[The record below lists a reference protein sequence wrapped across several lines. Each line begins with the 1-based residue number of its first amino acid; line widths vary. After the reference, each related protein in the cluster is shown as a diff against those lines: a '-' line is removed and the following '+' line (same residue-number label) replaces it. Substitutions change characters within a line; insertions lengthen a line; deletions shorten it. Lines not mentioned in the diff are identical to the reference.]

1 MSHLFARSV
10 QASPRRA
17 GVLALAALVCIAP
30 AHPAAARAAAST
42 PVGSAAP
49 TAVAVD
55 DLGAAVSSAVAGLWV
70 EPLPADLGE
79 PWSGESTGDDDEQI
93 STTVWE
99 SVRPAGGHRVDAA
112 VTVIRAESLRAGP
125 AAAFAWLR
133 DWQERPVE
141 EADYVRRS
149 TPGGVP
155 YWYRAD
161 QVIWQPADGA
171 VASVRIDP
179 ARFDTDL
186 AAVIGGSRWVGASAD
201 H

>member
-1 MSHLFARSV
+1 MSDLFARSV
-10 QASPRRA
+10 QAAPRSA

-30 AHPAAARAAAST
+30 AHPAAARETASAS
-42 PVGSAAP
+42 VGSAAP
-49 TAVAVD
+49 TAAAAD

-70 EPLPADLGE
+70 EPLPVDLGE

-99 SVRPAGGHRVDAA
+99 SARPEGGHRVDAA
-112 VTVIRAESLRAGP
+112 VTVIRSDALRAGP

-133 DWQERPVE
+133 DWQERPE
-141 EADYVRRS
+141 QEADYVRRS

-161 QVIWQPADGA
+161 QVIWQPADGV

-179 ARFDTDL
+179 SRFEADLDEVVAR
-186 AAVIGGSRWVGASAD
+186 SRWGGEAAE